1 MNMVQIPIGNLPISL
16 VCIQTGAIAFVPV
29 APAFPVFFDIGEPEA
44 IIDNGGLHIGEDS
57 FSFNTAYVYKQY
69 PSLVQWL
76 KRQNLISP
84 F

>member
-1 MNMVQIPIGNLPISL
+1 MNMVQIPIGNLPIQL
-16 VCIQTGAIAFVPV
+16 VCLETGAVAFVPV
-29 APAFPVFFDIGEPEA
+29 VPSFPVFFDIGEPEA
-44 IIDNGGLHIGEDS
+44 LIDKEGLHIGEDS
-57 FSFNTAYVYKQY
+57 FAFNTAYVYKQY